1 MPAQTDRPP
10 LSRLPNTPRCLTR
23 LITVAA
29 SAILSGT
36 LLLSAAPPSRAD
48 SLTDEQARIKAA
60 QSQSRTDY
68 AEYSSDLQAAAAQ
81 LAESEQNLA
90 SARHDQEQAERRRA
104 AAVAEDARISKALT
118 AARVALAKAK
128 AEVIRGQ
135 LELDTEIGVVG
146 ASVRE
151 TQQQQNNLVGV
162 AVVVTDL
169 DTNDVNSRLQW
180 SETIFATT
188 QAQVDRL
195 TELQSTLESAREA
208 QDAAEA
214 AVAKQKAAAE
224 VQVAKTEAA
233 EQAASEAAAAVQRM
247 VAANA
252 TARANAEHRVAAE
265 RQNQQRLDAEA
276 AAVARRIQERIEA
289 QQREAARKAAAEAR
303 ARAEA
308 AAAQRAAD
316 AAAARRSEDS
326 AAKAAAARA
335 AASRATAAKAAADR
349 AQPASR
355 SKPASSNRTFDYPVS
370 ARITSSYGMRLHPVL
385 GYRKLHDGTD
395 FGAGCGTPIRAPRS
409 GVVTQR
415 YYNEGYGK
423 RLMIDH
429 GLVAGSYITTGYNH
443 ATSYVVGIG
452 QRVSRGQVI
461 GYVGT
466 TGYSTGCHLHLMVW
480 QNGFVVNPMR
490 WF

>member
-1 MPAQTDRPP
+1 MPPQTDRPP
-10 LSRLPNTPRCLTR
+10 QSRPHTTPRYSTR
-23 LITVAA
+23 LTAVAA
-29 SAILSGT
+29 SAILSVT

-60 QSQSRTDY
+60 QAQSRTNY
-68 AEYSSDLQAAAAQ
+68 AEYSRELQAAAAQ

-90 SARHDQEQAERRRA
+90 AARSELAQAQRRRA
-104 AAVAEDARISKALT
+104 AAVAEDARIAKALT
-118 AARVALAKAK
+118 AARLALSRAK

-135 LELDTEIGVVG
+135 LELDTQIGVVG

-151 TQQQQNNLVGV
+151 TQQQRNNLVGV
-162 AVVVTDL
+162 AVLVTDL

-195 TELQSTLESAREA
+195 TELQSTLQSAKEA
-208 QDAAEA
+208 QGAAEA

-224 VQVAKTEAA
+224 VQVSKTKAA
-233 EQAASEAAAAVQRM
+233 EQAASEAAAAVRQM

-252 TARANAEHRVAAE
+252 TARANAERRVAAE

-276 AAVARRIQERIEA
+276 AAVAGRIQERIEA
-289 QQREAARKAAAEAR
+289 QKREAARQAAAEAR

-316 AAAARRSEDS
+316 AAAARRSSDS
-326 AAKAAAARA
+326 AAKAA
-335 AASRATAAKAAADR
+335 AAKAAADR
-349 AQPASR
+349 AQQASR
-355 SKPASSNRTFDYPVS
+355 SKPVSSNRNFYYPVS
-370 ARITSSYGMRLHPVL
+370 APITSPYGMRLHPVL
-385 GYRKLHDGTD
+385 GYWKLHDGTD
-395 FGAGCGTPIRAPRS
+395 FGAGCGAPIRAPGS

-415 YYNEGYGK
+415 YYNEGYGN

-429 GLVAGSYITTGYNH
+429 GLVGGSYITTGYNH
-443 ATSYVVGIG
+443 ASGYVVGVG
-452 QRVSRGQVI
+452 QRVSSGQII

-480 QNGFVVNPMR
+480 QNGSVVNPMR